1 MADNFD
7 EINEAAKKL
16 IDHMSKKEAAAKK
29 PAKAP
34 KEAPKPKGAAPAK
47 KPSIKTEVT
56 NEMMGPDEALMKD
69 VEKVAAPK
77 KKAPSALGAS
87 PDPEQPP
94 AKPKAVK
101 KSASPKGKSGAQPAV
116 EAAENVNPARH
127 AQLLEE
133 FGASGSKI
141 PEIKGIPEPT
151 MGSMYRDMSDAGG
164 KAMKIAAELEPGAA
178 ERAAMAR
185 IKPSI
190 ADKLASGA
198 AKIGIGKITPKSAA
212 LAGLAGTGVGLG
224 INAILEGLDAEEA
237 GDATNPIE
245 NRPALTRKQGL
256 EAMRL
261 ADKAINRQAIQAAK
275 RGEIHPP
282 SRHEELY
289 RGRYAKPVDG
299 VEPTD
304 QSELEAEF
312 IKQLKR
318 NPEF

>member
-7 EINEAAKKL
+7 EINEAAKKFIEHL
-16 IDHMSKKEAAAKK
+16 NKKDAEKKSSKAANKGGAPLFRSEGEKESLMLQHGNKS
-29 PAKAP
+29 PY
-34 KEAPKPKGAAPAK
+34 K

-56 NEMMGPDEALMKD
+56 NEMMGPDEALMRD

-77 KKAPSALGAS
+77 KKAASAPEASSAAEPS
-87 PDPEQPP
+87 P

-101 KSASPKGKSGAQPAV
+101 KSASPKGKSVAQPAV

-133 FGASGSKI
+133 FGAGGSKI

-190 ADKLASGA
+190 ADKLAAGA
-198 AKIGIGKITPKSAA
+198 TKIGIGKVTPKSMAM
-212 LAGLAGTGVGLG
+212 AGLAGGAVGLG
-224 INAILEGLDAEEA
+224 LQALMEGLDAEPA
-237 GDATNPIE
+237 GNPH
-245 NRPALTRKQGL
+245 ADHVADLVAQRKAQ
-256 EAMRL
+256 MRG
-261 ADKAINRQAIQAAK
+261 AIAPEMAQHELPRDVKKPQQRQ
-275 RGEIHPP
+275 
-282 SRHEELY
+282 L
-289 RGRYAKPVDG
+289 RYVKDEHG
-299 VEPTD
+299 QQQEMED
-304 QSELEAEF
+304 MFAE
-312 IKQLKR
+312 QLKK
-318 NPEF
+318 NPY